1 MTTRAFLA
9 AGTALALLLP
19 AQAGLTA
26 DEAEA
31 FAGIAWGI
39 QAERLVEE
47 TQAEMDAEAIL
58 AEGSILKFR
67 TLSFEDGQGTPCEAP
82 CAAEDGRARPLF
94 ISMHGGGGVAAEVND
109 QQWANQV
116 QLGYTYA
123 PVEGIYLAPRA
134 PGNAW
139 NCWHTA
145 DVDALLTRLIAAFV
159 ASGTVDPDRVY
170 LMGYSAGGDG
180 VYALSPRMADRF
192 AAAAMMAG
200 HPNGISLASLRNLP
214 FTIHMGADDSAYDRN
229 KVAVQYGAMLDAM
242 QAQDP
247 GGYVHE
253 TVIHAGKG
261 HWMGNKD
268 RVAVPWMEQFTRTT
282 APERVVWHLQG
293 LVPRTFYWLGLEE
306 GGALGETLTAAI
318 DGQTITLDGPG
329 GREVE
334 IWLNDDL
341 VDLDQPIEIVTGGG
355 ETLFEGVLPRTKDAI
370 SLSIVLRNDPS
381 MLYTARTK
389 VMLP

>member
-1 MTTRAFLA
+1 MARLFLA
-9 AGTALALLLP
+9 AGTALMLLLP
-19 AQAGLTA
+19 ARAELTA
-26 DEAEA
+26 DEAQA
-31 FAGIAWGI
+31 FAAIAWSI
-39 QAERLVEE
+39 QAERLVDE
-47 TQAEMDAEAIL
+47 TQAEMDTQAIE

-67 TLSFEDGQGTPCEAP
+67 ALSFEDGEGMPCKAP

-94 ISMHGGGGVAAEVND
+94 ISLHGGGGVPPQVND

-116 QLGYTYA
+116 ELGHVYA
-123 PVEGIYLAPRA
+123 PREGIYLAPRA
-134 PGNAW
+134 PGDVW
-139 NCWHTA
+139 NCWHRA

-159 ASGTVDPDRVY
+159 AAGTVDPDRVY

-214 FTIHMGADDSAYDRN
+214 FTLHMGANDSAYDRN
-229 KVAVQYGAMLDAM
+229 KVAIQYGAMLDAM
-242 QAQDP
+242 QAADP

-253 TVIHAGKG
+253 TVIHPGKG
-261 HWMGNKD
+261 HWMNNED
-268 RVAVPWMEQFTRTT
+268 RIAVPWMEQFTRDV
-282 APERVVWHLQG
+282 APERIVWHLQG
-293 LVPRTFYWLGLEE
+293 LIPRSFYWLGLEK
-306 GGALGETLTAAI
+306 GGELGETLTASI

-341 VDLDQPIEIVTGGG
+341 VDLDEVIEIVTVGG
-355 ETLFEGVLPRTKDAI
+355 EVLFEGVLPRTKDAI
-370 SLSIVLRNDPS
+370 SLSIILRNDPM
-381 MLYTARTK
+381 MLYTAMTK
-389 VMLP
+389 VVLP